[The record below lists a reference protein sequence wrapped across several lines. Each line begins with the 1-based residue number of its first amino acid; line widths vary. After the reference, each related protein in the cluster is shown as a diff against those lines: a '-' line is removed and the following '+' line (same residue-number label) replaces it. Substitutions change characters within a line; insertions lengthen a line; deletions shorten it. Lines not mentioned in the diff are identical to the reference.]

1 MTAIIFGSHGQ
12 DGYYLTVLLRSLG
25 IPVVGV
31 SRQEAD
37 VCGDVADKEF
47 VSQLISIYNPQYIF
61 HFAANSTTQHDS
73 LFENHGTISM
83 GTLNILEAARLHAPD
98 SRIFLSGSAVQF
110 QNIGLP
116 IDEATPFAANSP
128 YAVAR
133 IQSVYAGR
141 YYRDHFSM
149 KVYVGYFFNHDSP
162 LRTFRH
168 VNKKIAMEAKS
179 IASGISNYLELGN
192 INVRKEFNYAGDIV
206 RAVFMLV
213 NQNDIFEA
221 VLGSGVAYSIKDY
234 VVACFSF
241 LGLDWKK
248 FVRVNPNF
256 TPEYQILVSN
266 PALIHSLGWE
276 AKMGFNELV
285 RTMMGDSRDICL

>member
-37 VCGDVADKEF
+37 VCGDVADREF
-47 VSQLISIYNPQYIF
+47 VSQLISSYSPQYIF

-73 LFENHGTISM
+73 LFENHATISM

-98 SRIFLSGSAVQF
+98 CRIFLSGSAVQF

-116 IDEATPFAANSP
+116 IDEATPFAANNP

-141 YYRDHFSM
+141 YYREHFSM
-149 KVYVGYFFNHDSP
+149 KIYVGYFFNHDSP
-162 LRTFRH
+162 LRTSRH
-168 VNKKIAMEAKS
+168 VNKKIALAVKS
-179 IASGISNYLELGN
+179 IASGKSNSLELGN
-192 INVRKEFNYAGDIV
+192 VDVRKEFNYAGDMI
-206 RAVFMLV
+206 RAVFMMV
-213 NQNDIFEA
+213 NQDDVFEA
-221 VLGSGVAYSIKDY
+221 VLGSGIAHSIKDY
-234 VVACFSF
+234 VIGCFSF
-241 LGLDWKK
+241 LGLDWQN
-248 FVRVNPNF
+248 FVRISTNF
-256 TPEYQILVSN
+256 IPDYQILISN
-266 PALIHSLGWE
+266 PARICSLGWE
-276 AKMGFNELV
+276 RRMDFKGLIRV
-285 RTMMGDSRDICL
+285 MMEDRHDFCL